1 MAALLCVRAKRDL
14 MHFGGPM
21 QRIELQEKMIRAYAD
36 LAAALDGLDPRAASE
51 PGLTANWSVK
61 NAVAHIAAWERE
73 GLTQLAEVGEN
84 TWTARP
90 MDSASI
96 NAFNERA
103 VTDRAG
109 KTMQEVLGELAG
121 SHQEMEQA
129 LGSMPDE
136 IEKSS
141 VQYAIIKG
149 IAVNHARHHAAQ
161 IQQWR
166 QGLAAS
172 AGSE

>member
-1 MAALLCVRAKRDL
+1 
-14 MHFGGPM
+14 MH
-21 QRIELQEKMIRAYAD
+21 RTELQEKMSRAYTD
-36 LAAALDGLDPRAASE
+36 LAAALDGLDSRAASE

-61 NAVAHIAAWERE
+61 DAVAHIVAWERE
-73 GLTQLAEVGEN
+73 GLTQLAEVAKN

-90 MDSASI
+90 MDSASV

-109 KTMQEVLGELAG
+109 KTMQEVLAELAG
-121 SHQEMEQA
+121 AHREMEQA

-141 VQYAIIKG
+141 VEYAIIKG
-149 IAVNHARHHAAQ
+149 IAINHARHHAAQ

-166 QGLAAS
+166 QGVASS
-172 AGSE
+172 AGTD